1 MGSRTK
7 INSQETS
14 AMRSSIT
21 VVSLLLLTVSA
32 ATAHAHASL
41 TLTSPSEGA
50 VVTTPPHQVS
60 LAFTDTLEAA
70 FSKLTVTDSSG
81 AQVSE
86 GKVHVNDNTMRVD
99 LKPLNAGIFKVN
111 WRAVSSD
118 THKTEGS
125 FTFRVDSK

>member
-1 MGSRTK
+1 
-7 INSQETS
+7 
-14 AMRSSIT
+14 MRSSIT
-21 VVSLLLLTVSA
+21 VVSLLLLTVSVA
-32 ATAHAHASL
+32 AAHAHASL

-50 VVTTPPHQVS
+50 VVTTPPHEVS

-70 FSKLTVTDSSG
+70 FSKLTVTDASG
-81 AQVSE
+81 AEVSE
-86 GKVHVNDNTMRVD
+86 GKVHVNDNTMD
-99 LKPLNAGIFKVN
+99 LKPLNAGLFKVN